1 MVILA
6 IRYLTPLAFGIE
18 YIPVIEYNLHL
29 EIMDYKSHTQL
40 FQILSHPA
48 RLQILDIL
56 RAGEECVC
64 HIQALLDK
72 RQAYVSQQLMV
83 LREAGLVED
92 RKDGLYVFY
101 RLTDPVVS
109 EILALILGP
118 ASARACC
125 EDAACPHCRVR
136 CECQVAD

>member
-1 MVILA
+1 MV
-6 IRYLTPLAFGIE
+6 FSVK
-18 YIPVIEYNLHL
+18 YIQFFECALRSVT
-29 EIMDYKSHTQL
+29 MDYENHTQL

-64 HIQALLDK
+64 HIQSLLGK

-83 LREAGLVED
+83 LREAGLVKD

-101 RLTDPVVS
+101 RLADPVVS
-109 EILALILGP
+109 EILTLVLGP
-118 ASARACC
+118 AQVRTCC
-125 EDAACPHCRVR
+125 ENATCPHCHPS
-136 CECQVAD
+136 CECGAAD